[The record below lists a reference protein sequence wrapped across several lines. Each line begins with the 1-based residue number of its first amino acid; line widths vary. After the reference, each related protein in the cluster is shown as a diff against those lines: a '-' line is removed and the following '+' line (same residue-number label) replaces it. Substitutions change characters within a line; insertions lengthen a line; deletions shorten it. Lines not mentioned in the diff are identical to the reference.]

1 MRYGKYS
8 KDRFITL
15 ADIQLGILNCPIDIV
30 QVKFSIHFN
39 VYLLDISHLNIIIN
53 VLYVLNKL
61 TIFRTLS
68 AVGHLGLFRAS
79 LSVPLFFFFSK
90 SYFGIF

>member
-15 ADIQLGILNCPIDIV
+15 TDIQLDILNCPIDFF
-30 QVKFSIHFN
+30 QVKFSILFN

-68 AVGHLGLFRAS
+68 AVQS
-79 LSVPLFFFFSK
+79 DT
-90 SYFGIF
+90 